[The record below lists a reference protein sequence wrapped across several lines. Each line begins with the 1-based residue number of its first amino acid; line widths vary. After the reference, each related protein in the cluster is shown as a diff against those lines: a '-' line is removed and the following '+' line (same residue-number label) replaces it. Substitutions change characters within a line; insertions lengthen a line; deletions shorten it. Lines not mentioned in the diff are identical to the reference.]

1 MNASRDASIEVSAT
15 EQPSHGASRKG
26 DAALRAQNQWC
37 SSRLQQHQGDIMTSK
52 NPKKKFFK
60 PKKPVNKMTEEELE
74 EFAKF
79 VFDNL
84 MGDIEDEDE
93 RDNTSR

>member
-1 MNASRDASIEVSAT
+1 VSAT

-52 NPKKKFFK
+52 NPKKKYFK
-60 PKKPVNKMTEEELE
+60 PKKPVNQMTEEELE

-84 MGDIEDEDE
+84 MGDIEDEGTND
-93 RDNTSR
+93 DDSR

>member
-1 MNASRDASIEVSAT
+1 
-15 EQPSHGASRKG
+15 
-26 DAALRAQNQWC
+26 
-37 SSRLQQHQGDIMTSK
+37 MTSK

-84 MGDIEDEDE
+84 MVDIEDEDE